1 MISNAQKR
9 IALSIWE
16 EEVKEIEEE
25 LIKGKERGV
34 IIKGI
39 YFGTS
44 NAFNELTPHRDIET
58 YLQEKKERYMTVT
71 IDGEHALYG
80 VISRGEDSRV
90 TWTQDE
96 SLIDVSEDYIC
107 HDLMVN
113 EYFYQLNEKKQCVYE
128 NFMNEVRK
136 DYFGYSDI

>member
-1 MISNAQKR
+1 MGRGS
-9 IALSIWE
+9 
-16 EEVKEIEEE
+16 KEIEEE
-25 LIKGKERGV
+25 LIKAKERGV

-44 NAFNELTPHRDIET
+44 NTFNELTPHRDIET

-113 EYFYQLNEKKQCVYE
+113 EYFYQLNEKKQDGYE